1 MKKYV
6 YVDNKAVVIAIL
18 DVERNLCKMQ
28 EMELDENIIKNCF
41 DDKDLPNYIFEHE
54 QFNKDMSVEEFNALQ
69 GGKLRLL
76 TAEEKEE
83 LFKPIPQEPTQL
95 DRIEESIKEINATL
109 SGTNEYKQAYETL
122 TDGAKVEPLVMRKNI
137 QALFAS
143 ADSTSIVN
151 AEPFVDEWKAGTM
164 NEPIEYKIG
173 DVRKENGQVY
183 ECKQAHTHHGEEGW
197 NPSTF
202 KAGWIVKHTKDKTN
216 PKPYIQPQGSHDAYM
231 KDECVSWNGKVYVSK
246 VDNNVYSPTDYAQNW
261 EVVG

>member
-1 MKKYV
+1 MDEVWNVFYLDGNDCLYLIGNYAMEDCKHIIYEGDTTELINV
-6 YVDNKAVVIAIL
+6 Y
-18 DVERNLCKMQ
+18 
-28 EMELDENIIKNCF
+28 LDENGN
-41 DDKDLPNYIFEHE
+41 PNYKWDGE
-54 QFNKDMSVEEFNALQ
+54 KLVE
-69 GGKLRLL
+69 L
-76 TAEEKEE
+76 TSEEKEMY
-83 LFKPIPQEPTQL
+83 FPKPQPSQL
-95 DRIEESIKEINATL
+95 DRIEESIKEINTTL
-109 SGTNEYKQAYETL
+109 SVTNEYKQAYETL

-197 NPSTF
+197 NPSLF

-231 KDECVSWNGKVYVSK
+231 KDECISWNGKVYVSK
-246 VDNNVYSPTDYAQNW
+246 VDSNVYSPSDYPDNW
-261 EVVG
+261 YIANV